1 MYYWNL
7 LNNYINN
14 SMKIRISNTTI
25 IDVKDILLAELDDK
39 SIRIRFKNNFD
50 FVEYYNN
57 KLESAFIF
65 NNIMANMDLFDARF
79 NKTDKVASDEERKE
93 KAFTMFWNLYDKKVD
108 ATRCRKAF
116 MQLSLKQMGEAIK
129 GVVEYVN
136 STPDKQFRKNATTWI
151 NNKGWKNEILTNK
164 KSNRYVKPKYVQDER

>member
-1 MYYWNL
+1 
-7 LNNYINN
+7 
-14 SMKIRISNTTI
+14 
-25 IDVKDILLAELDDK
+25 
-39 SIRIRFKNNFD
+39 
-50 FVEYYNN
+50 
-57 KLESAFIF
+57 
-65 NNIMANMDLFDARF
+65 
-79 NKTDKVASDEERKE
+79 
-93 KAFTMFWNLYDKKVD
+93 
-108 ATRCRKAF
+108 